1 MQCPI
6 CKQYHGL
13 DGLLQCDQKVT
24 RKLIKYKSIKKKK
37 LLKEFE
43 KCSKVEC
50 LDCSR
55 KLSFDIMIP
64 CKDCKELLC
73 PNCWSSA
80 YISHKSLC
88 KTCFGDT
95 RMAKCKFCK
104 DETEMYR
111 PCVKCYE
118 LVCWSCIIRCKG
130 CNHIICPHC
139 DVFNRVCI
147 TCSDEKQ
154 FYLKFKNK

>member
-1 MQCPI
+1 MHCPI

-13 DGLLQCDQKVT
+13 DGLLECDQKVT
-24 RKLIKYKSIKKKK
+24 KKLIKYQLIKKKK

-43 KCSKVEC
+43 LYSQVEC
-50 LDCSR
+50 LDCPH
-55 KLSFDIMIP
+55 KLPFDTMNP
-64 CKDCKELLC
+64 CRDCKELLC
-73 PNCWSSA
+73 SKCWITA
-80 YISHKSLC
+80 YISHKFFC

-104 DETEMYR
+104 DETNMFR

-118 LVCWSCIIRCKG
+118 MICWSCIIRCKG
-130 CNHIICPHC
+130 CNQIVCPDC
-139 DVFNRVCI
+139 DVFNRICI

-154 FYLKFKNK
+154 FYLKFKK